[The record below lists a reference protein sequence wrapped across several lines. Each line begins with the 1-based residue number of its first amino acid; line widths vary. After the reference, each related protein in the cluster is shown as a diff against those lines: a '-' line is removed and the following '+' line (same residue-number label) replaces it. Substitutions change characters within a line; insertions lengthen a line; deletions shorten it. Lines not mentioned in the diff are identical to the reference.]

1 MSHTKS
7 AACNTLPK
15 RSINDS
21 NNLSKQIPENRKT
34 LVLIYITVLKTSPKF
49 LQLVHLAEEYRD
61 HVTPSCQGHSPAKYT
76 FSVGS

>member
-7 AACNTLPK
+7 AACNSLPK

-21 NNLSKQIPENRKT
+21 NTLSKQMPENRKT

-49 LQLVHLAEEYRD
+49 LHLAHLAEEYRD
-61 HVTPSCQGHSPAKYT
+61 HVAPSCQGHSPAK
-76 FSVGS
+76 

>member
-21 NNLSKQIPENRKT
+21 NNLSMQMPENRKT
-34 LVLIYITVLKTSPKF
+34 LVLIYITI
-49 LQLVHLAEEYRD
+49 
-61 HVTPSCQGHSPAKYT
+61 
-76 FSVGS
+76 